1 MQYRLQLLT
10 PLFLALAAGGC
21 GSVGTTLDG
30 RSITGTSACFSYAGL
45 QSDPQQASV
54 TLGGKTVTVTPTEVT
69 WAGGGSLALPPSW
82 SRVQLSESSAF
93 IVVTVD
99 GSKLAIIRPAS

>member
-1 MQYRLQLLT
+1 MRYRFHVLT
-10 PLFLALAAGGC
+10 PLFLVLAVGGC

-45 QSDPQQASV
+45 RSDAQQASV

-69 WAGGGSLALPPSW
+69 WAGGSLPLPPSW
-82 SRVQLSESSAF
+82 SRLQLSESSAF

-99 GSKLAIIRPAS
+99 GSKLATVRPTS